1 MKDLILQTAKILL
14 LFLLAA
20 LLAGILRG
28 SRKQVDF
35 SILEG
40 AVQGAENLSGMERG
54 DAQLLRRLYGLNG
67 GELKNWLLYTAK
79 DSMAVEELLLVECIS
94 AEQAEQVSQAA
105 QKRVEAQ
112 KNNFA
117 GYAPEQEQLLADSLI
132 QEEGVYVVF
141 TVSEQAGQVKDA
153 FLKELYPGFRR

>member
-40 AVQGAENLSGMERG
+40 AVQGQR
-54 DAQLLRRLYGLNG
+54 NG
-67 GELKNWLLYTAK
+67 GLHY
-79 DSMAVEELLLVECIS
+79 
-94 AEQAEQVSQAA
+94 EQVSS
-105 QKRVEAQ
+105 
-112 KNNFA
+112 
-117 GYAPEQEQLLADSLI
+117 YC
-132 QEEGVYVVF
+132 
-141 TVSEQAGQVKDA
+141 
-153 FLKELYPGFRR
+153 FR